1 MKVLYI
7 VSTLKRTGPT
17 NQLLNIV
24 TNLPLE
30 MTPRVLTLSPEPED
44 SLWQSFEE
52 AQIDVNSL
60 NLSRI
65 QGLFQNK
72 SVLSDAVNRFQP
84 EVIHTQGIRADGLVA
99 SLKTSAKKVAT
110 LRNFP
115 QLDYPMTYGSFLGR
129 VMCQYHVR
137 QLRHFD
143 RVAGV
148 SDAVSANLADHFSV
162 RQVSTVRNGV
172 NTERFFP
179 VDLSEKQALREELGL
194 SSEVTLWVCTGHLSP
209 RKNPLELI
217 DAWKQVFANDSSQQL
232 LFLGDGPDM
241 DNCRLA
247 TADMSNVQLIGRT
260 PRVAD
265 YLKAADLYVSPSTAE
280 GMPNA
285 VLEAMACGLPV
296 LLSNID
302 PHNEII
308 SLNSEVGM
316 AYKMGSSSNLADV
329 LQQFAIMDRSHMVK
343 AVKCAIEK
351 YLSASAMSAQYQAL
365 YKELLGGA
373 L

>member
-72 SVLSDAVNRFQP
+72 SVLSGAVNRFQP

-99 SLKTSAKKVAT
+99 SMKTSAKKVAT

-115 QLDYPMTYGSFLGR
+115 QLDYPMTYGSFLGKM
-129 VMCQYHVR
+129 MCQYHIR
-137 QLRHFD
+137 QLRRFD

-179 VDLSEKQALREELGL
+179 VDQGEKQALRAELGL
-194 SSEVTLWVCTGHLSP
+194 SSGVTLWVCTGHLSP

-217 DAWKQVFANDSSQQL
+217 EAWKQVFANDSSQQL
-232 LFLGDGPDM
+232 LFLGNGPDM
-241 DNCRLA
+241 ESCQLA
-247 TADMSNVQLIGRT
+247 IAGMSNVQLIGRT
-260 PRVAD
+260 SRVAD

-296 LLSNID
+296 LLSDID
-302 PHNEII
+302 PHKEII
-308 SLNSEVGM
+308 SLNSGVGVT
-316 AYKMGSSSNLADV
+316 YPLGDSTSLADI
-329 LQQFAIMDRSHMVK
+329 LEQFAIIERSDMVE
-343 AVKCAIEK
+343 AVKFTIENF
-351 YLSASAMSAQYQAL
+351 LSASAMSAQYQAV
-365 YKELLGGA
+365 YKELLGEVQ
-373 L
+373 